1 MLMIP
6 DSPWYGSSVLLPG
19 ASASPPC
26 IMLVPAGWRSL
37 APAGGWLVGDSWSDH
52 A

>member
-6 DSPWYGSSVLLPG
+6 GSHRG
-19 ASASPPC
+19 SASPPC
-26 IMLVPAGWRSL
+26 ITLVPAGWRSL
-37 APAGGWLVGDSWSDH
+37 APAGGWLVGDCWSDH